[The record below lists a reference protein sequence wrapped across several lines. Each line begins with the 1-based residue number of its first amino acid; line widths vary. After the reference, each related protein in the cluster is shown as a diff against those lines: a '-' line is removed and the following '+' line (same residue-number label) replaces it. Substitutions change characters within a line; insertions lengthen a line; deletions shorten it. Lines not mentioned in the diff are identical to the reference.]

1 MTSAGVDFSA
11 LNDWTAF
18 ACDRWTAY
26 RPPATAGRAD
36 TEAPARL
43 RAARSV
49 NSRRLP
55 RCQEFPAYS
64 ASDEYAGGMT
74 KLLDQAV
81 EKMQALPAEMQDE
94 AARMLLVYA
103 GDEEPVIEL
112 TEEEEADLNEALSE
126 MARGELASEAE
137 ADAILSKYR
146 L

>member
-1 MTSAGVDFSA
+1 
-11 LNDWTAF
+11 
-18 ACDRWTAY
+18 
-26 RPPATAGRAD
+26 
-36 TEAPARL
+36 
-43 RAARSV
+43 
-49 NSRRLP
+49 
-55 RCQEFPAYS
+55 
-64 ASDEYAGGMT
+64 MT